1 MSYVTYYTLYY
12 IISKLYNITLYAI
25 CVMHVT
31 GPVNIGKFGS
41 PQRREVE
48 MLWLALRD
56 VIAAKRSSAP
66 GFGQR

>member
-1 MSYVTYYTLYY
+1 MCTQYAPLMRTYSYFSNLTILLLY
-12 IISKLYNITLYAI
+12 I
-25 CVMHVT
+25 

-56 VIAAKRSSAP
+56 AIAAKRGGAP